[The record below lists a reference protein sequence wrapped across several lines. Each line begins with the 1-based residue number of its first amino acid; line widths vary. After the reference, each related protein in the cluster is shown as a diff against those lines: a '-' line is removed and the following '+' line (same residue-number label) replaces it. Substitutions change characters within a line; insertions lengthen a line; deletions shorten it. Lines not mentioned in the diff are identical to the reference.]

1 MSNNLIAARDADGE
15 LVWFRKECAKSWSP
29 TFFEDGP
36 LYYRSGRWILMAGLF
51 EIRDQPEG
59 KFVEADTA
67 LAWLIRN
74 NYELPA
80 EILEEAQKRQI

>member
-15 LVWFRKECAKSWSP
+15 LKWFPEECAKSWSP

-36 LYYRSGRWILMAGLF
+36 LYHQNGRWILMAGLF

-59 KFVEADTA
+59 KFVEVDTA
-67 LAWLIRN
+67 
-74 NYELPA
+74 
-80 EILEEAQKRQI
+80 